1 MVTRGKMDAD
11 KEARKQEDSEEEDIT

>member
-11 KEARKQEDSEEEDIT
+11 KQARKQEDSEEEDIT